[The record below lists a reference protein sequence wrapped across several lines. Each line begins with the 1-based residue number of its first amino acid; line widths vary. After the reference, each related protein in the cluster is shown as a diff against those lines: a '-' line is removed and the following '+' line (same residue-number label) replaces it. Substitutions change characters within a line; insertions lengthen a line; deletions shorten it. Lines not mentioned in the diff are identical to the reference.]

1 MRVIIIED
9 EDLAAWGLLSKL
21 PRVDPSIEVVATLD
35 SVKSAVGWL
44 QANPMP
50 DLAFFDVQLADGLS
64 FEIFE
69 QVKVTCPVI
78 FTTAYDAYALKAFK
92 VNSVDYLLKPVSQ
105 DDLAQAFAK
114 LRTLRGAPLLDAGL
128 LREMMETIRPNRF
141 KTRFMVKIGDQ
152 LSSIDTRD
160 VEYFFG
166 ENKVVWLRHHNGR
179 KYVIDYTLEQ
189 LEDLLDP
196 TLFFRINRQYISTL
210 NAIKSATT
218 YSNSR
223 LKVTLKAPLNDE
235 DILISRE
242 KVDAF
247 KEWMGK

>member
-1 MRVIIIED
+1 M
-9 EDLAAWGLLSKL
+9 
-21 PRVDPSIEVVATLD
+21 D

-166 ENKVVWLRHHNGR
+166 ENKGR
-179 KYVIDYTLEQ
+179 
-189 LEDLLDP
+189 P
-196 TLFFRINRQYISTL
+196 WP
-210 NAIKSATT
+210 AGSAARPRGDRACWRA
-218 YSNSR
+218 YARSS
-223 LKVTLKAPLNDE
+223 
-235 DILISRE
+235 SRE
-242 KVDAF
+242 AGRIRAHRRPPRRGTALGTGHTRPQPAPRRQARSDLSASGAYGNRLPVSPLSPS
-247 KEWMGK
+247 